1 MFSSD
6 FPSRDESFVLGRASV
21 SVFSDF
27 ADFGP
32 GWLYTVFFVGL
43 MAYFSTLM
51 ASKIGSKCVIIIRL
65 TITIPV
71 DDQNQKPRKPKTEAQ
86 KARERERRKRRRQN
100 KQKKLALAPG
110 SDVPKILGS
119 EGGEAA
125 ALAPAPDLESV
136 EEAISPQAEESLQPV
151 EEMPPEP
158 VEALA
163 PVEPPQ
169 AEESLQPLEEM
180 PPEPEES
187 LEPLID
193 DSQRIFEQG
202 VVDSQPQS
210 TSENGLYVETDGVS
224 QTAVEDDEEERAR
237 RQREE
242 AEKISTSLL
251 SEDEMLVEVPQKQG
265 LLGKLFDSLEKIS
278 EKRRAKKMSAEGGA
292 PSESGEVLQDPLNI
306 NVEAAQLA
314 TGPSFLGSLLK
325 WFLRL
330 VILAALVVAAFWAG
344 SSLKVLDFFNQMWKP
359 LPPGLELYVATD
371 GQVLIDPQMQQ
382 KLGFETARLAGANL
396 GNAADLT
403 YNVFFN
409 ANYFGRLLDPVSVSE
424 TGISAAIYY
433 GFGRDNEYMRNRFV
447 FYVQFLAKLRNSNQ
461 VRISD
466 LLDGKVRRDLALD
479 GFIEETEALF
489 DEGNTYRKEIAVQVD
504 DLKIAVNSINPDK
517 DRYENDFFLALDAT
531 NAEKA
536 DVLIQSFVEITQK
549 QVDLKAKLAALTQ
562 LYQYYE
568 NALVEMKT
576 RLEAVKKNREALI
589 GGVEVVETPGV
600 DLGLIRQQ

>member
-151 EEMPPEP
+151 
-158 VEALA
+158 
-163 PVEPPQ
+163 
-169 AEESLQPLEEM
+169 EEM